1 MSMSLREQ
9 LLKAGLVTE
18 KQARQAEKQQYQ
30 GSKQKVS
37 KKAPPRELTPAAK
50 EAQAAKAAR
59 DQELN
64 RRRQEK
70 AAAKARIAQLKQ
82 LIEQHRV
89 PRLESDDWYNFV
101 VDGKVRRIMIDVPL
115 RERLVRG
122 ELAIVRCDG
131 HYDLVPVPLL
141 DRIRERDPAA
151 VVHLVDRP
159 ERSGEGGAAEAAGTS
174 GDAAAEDP
182 YKDFVV
188 PDDLVW

>member
-30 GSKQKVS
+30 PSKQKRS
-37 KKAPPRELTPAAK
+37 KKAPPPELTPAAK
-50 EAQAAKAAR
+50 QAQAAKAAR

-64 RRRQEK
+64 RRQQEK
-70 AAAKARIAQLKQ
+70 AAAKARIAELKQ
-82 LIEQHRV
+82 LIEQHRL
-89 PRLESDDWYNFV
+89 PRVETDDFYNFI
-101 VDGKVRRIMIDVPL
+101 VDGKIRRIAVDGPL

-131 HYDLVPVPLL
+131 HYDLVPRPAL

-151 VVHLVDRP
+151 VVHLV
-159 ERSGEGGAAEAAGTS
+159 ERAEPSGAGGTAGAS
-174 GDAAAEDP
+174 DPEDP

-188 PDDLVW
+188 PDDLTW